1 MQREQSTSD
10 LRPIAD
16 PPGRTDQVVGAVD
29 ALRRAEAH
37 LVRRRQVGVGLS
49 DVDRTALRL
58 IIEQSAHAAP
68 ATPTDLARHLGI
80 STASTTALVDRL
92 VRDGL
97 VETHPHPVDRRKK
110 TLAPTAGTRH
120 PDEVGGLTAAIRE
133 VAADLSDTEAQLLI
147 GALAR
152 ITRAVD
158 DEETA

>member
-16 PPGRTDQVVGAVD
+16 SPGRTDQVG
-29 ALRRAEAH
+29 
-37 LVRRRQVGVGLS
+37 GGLS

-58 IIEQSAHAAP
+58 IIEQSARATP

-110 TLAPTAGTRH
+110 TLAPTDGTRH

>member
-1 MQREQSTSD
+1 MQREQFSAD
-10 LRPIAD
+10 LRSDAD
-16 PPGRTDQVVGAVD
+16 RYGRSDRIVDAVD

-37 LVRRRQVGVGLS
+37 LVRRRQAGAGLS

-58 IIEQSAHAAP
+58 VIERSLQAEH

-92 VRDGL
+92 VRGGL
-97 VETHPHPVDRRKK
+97 IETHPHPIDRRKK
-110 TLAPTAGTRH
+110 TLSPTAGTRH
-120 PDEVGGLTAAIRE
+120 PDEVGSLAASIRE

-158 DEETA
+158 DEEIV

>member
-1 MQREQSTSD
+1 MQREQSTSR
-10 LRPIAD
+10 LRHVED
-16 PPGRTDQVVGAVD
+16 HPGRTDEVVRAVD

-49 DVDRTALRL
+49 DIDRTALRV
-58 IIEQSAHAAP
+58 IIEQSTDAAP

-80 STASTTALVDRL
+80 STASITALVDRL

-97 VETHPHPVDRRKK
+97 IETRPHPVDRRKK
-110 TLAPTAGTRH
+110 TLSPTVGTRN
-120 PDEVGGLTAAIRE
+120 PDEVGGLAAAIRE

>member
-1 MQREQSTSD
+1 MQREQFSAD
-10 LRPIAD
+10 LRSDAD
-16 PPGRTDQVVGAVD
+16 RSGRSDRIVDAVD

-37 LVRRRQVGVGLS
+37 LVRRRQAGAGLS

-58 IIEQSAHAAP
+58 VIERSLQAEH

-92 VRDGL
+92 VRGGL
-97 VETHPHPVDRRKK
+97 IETHPHPIDRRKK
-110 TLAPTAGTRH
+110 TLSPTAGTRH
-120 PDEVGGLTAAIRE
+120 PDEVGSLAASIRE

-158 DEETA
+158 DEEIV

>member
-16 PPGRTDQVVGAVD
+16 SPGRTDQVVGAVD

-58 IIEQSAHAAP
+58 IIEQSARATP

-110 TLAPTAGTRH
+110 TLAPTDGTRH